1 MFRIPMYD
9 RNVEVSLIL
18 RHVIEEREIG
28 RESGPRE
35 LWELGIRDANP
46 SISVTSS
53 SIPRTD
59 VGVFVEQ
66 TTRRIAR
73 VYHNSS
79 SSHVESEL
87 QRHAEQP
94 ARRTS
99 AQALRWSRRRS
110 GLRPKPWR
118 PLRYLIVAHCYRE
131 PKLTLRHRRQLLR
144 TFKALR
150 DNQSDRADTR
160 TDSFPRQRTPS
171 GNIHGTM
178 VEREL
183 QIAPS

>member
-1 MFRIPMYD
+1 MIM
-9 RNVEVSLIL
+9 SK
-18 RHVIEEREIG
+18 
-28 RESGPRE
+28 
-35 LWELGIRDANP
+35 
-46 SISVTSS
+46 SS
-53 SIPRTD
+53 SQLADTAFLTSHR
-59 VGVFVEQ
+59 Q
-66 TTRRIAR
+66 AR
-73 VYHNSS
+73 GFWHLEICSMRASFHGILSLDSRDEIKNIVPFDWPF
-79 SSHVESEL
+79 
-87 QRHAEQP
+87 HAEQP

-144 TFKALR
+144 TFKAMR